1 MERFFDGTDQKI
13 QKDKEERDRSG
24 KLKKKQE
31 GKEWMKEKEEIF
43 AYVKVPLTGVFSIHR
58 EHPRATALMRPS
70 LRRTHLYW
78 NLPYNQVF

>member
-1 MERFFDGTDQKI
+1 
-13 QKDKEERDRSG
+13 
-24 KLKKKQE
+24 
-31 GKEWMKEKEEIF
+31 MKEKEEIF

-70 LRRTHLYW
+70 LRGTHLYW

>member
-1 MERFFDGTDQKI
+1 MERFFDGTDQENSKTQGGKGQIRKI
-13 QKDKEERDRSG
+13 
-24 KLKKKQE
+24 KKKQE

-70 LRRTHLYW
+70 LRGTHLYW